1 MVDGGAMAI
10 SHFATLLRAAGVSRP
25 WLARQTGRSR
35 GAVDRWCN
43 GTAQPPAAVVAWL
56 QRRISDPP
64 PTLGGEHPEGTRDD
78 MRAVGPTEGAEAG

>member
-1 MVDGGAMAI
+1 MSAP
-10 SHFATLLRAAGVSRP
+10 FASMLRAAGVSRP

-56 QRRISDPP
+56 QRRIADPP
-64 PTLGGEHPEGTRDD
+64 PRLGGEHPEGARAD
-78 MRAVGPTEGAEAG
+78 MRAVGPRTRAEAD